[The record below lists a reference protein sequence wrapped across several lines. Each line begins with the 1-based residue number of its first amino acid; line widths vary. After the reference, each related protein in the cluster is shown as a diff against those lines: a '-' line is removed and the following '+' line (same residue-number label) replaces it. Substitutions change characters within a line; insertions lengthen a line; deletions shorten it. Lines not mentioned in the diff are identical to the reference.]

1 MEIVEIRKTIT
12 SLFSENYDSKGI
24 VWEFARN
31 P

>member
-1 MEIVEIRKTIT
+1 MEIEKIRKTIT
-12 SLFSENYDSKGI
+12 SLFSEKIVSEGI